1 LWIHV
6 ERKDLERAA
15 KELVMTAFIAPPD
28 KTGLVLNHG
37 DFLTVKSGG
46 TATDTMI
53 NGGFADVL
61 PRGTADDT
69 TINEGGRL
77 TVFGTSTGTTINN
90 GGIENAFGTSISTT
104 INDGGLEN
112 VRGTSTGTTINNGGI
127 EDVGNRGRDFLTTI
141 NNGGT
146 ENVRD
151 GGETDNTTIN
161 AGGVENVHEFGMSTG
176 TIINGGTENVF
187 EGGEANN
194 TTIKTGGIENV
205 HEFGVAN
212 NVTFGGPQATLELAN
227 PFGLMARSTI
237 SNWHV
242 GDVIDFLNTTV
253 TRVFQTDASVTVRF
267 DIGRTSLAVKYF
279 LAGQQANTE
288 FKLASDGH
296 GGTDLILTPLV
307 GVLHHEAA
315 IHFGPG
321 PHF

>member
-1 LWIHV
+1 LWIHA

-15 KELVMTAFIAPPD
+15 KEFVMTAFTAPPD

-46 TATDTMI
+46 TATDTTI
-53 NGGFADVL
+53 NGGLEDVL
-61 PRGTADDT
+61 AQGTADNT
-69 TINEGGRL
+69 TVNDGGRL
-77 TVFGTSTGTTINN
+77 NVFGTSTNTTIND
-90 GGIENAFGTSISTT
+90 GGIENAFGMSARTT
-104 INDGGLEN
+104 INDGGIEN
-112 VRGTSTGTTINNGGI
+112 VRGMSTHTTINDGGI
-127 EDVGNRGRDFLTTI
+127 EDVQNRGTDFFTTI

-146 ENVRD
+146 ENVRE
-151 GGETDNTTIN
+151 GGEANNTTIN
-161 AGGVENVHEFGMSTG
+161 TGGIENVHEFGTSTG
-176 TIINGGTENVF
+176 AIINGGTENVF

-194 TTIKTGGIENV
+194 TTINTGGIENV
-205 HEFGVAN
+205 HEFGIAR
-212 NVTFGGPQATLELAN
+212 NVTFGGPQATLELAH
-227 PFGLMARSTI
+227 PFGLMALSTI

>member
-1 LWIHV
+1 
-6 ERKDLERAA
+6 
-15 KELVMTAFIAPPD
+15 MTAFTAPPD

-46 TATDTMI
+46 TAIDTTI

-61 PRGTADDT
+61 PQGTADDT

-77 TVFGTSTGTTINN
+77 SVFGTSNNTTIND
-90 GGIENAFGTSISTT
+90 GGIENAFGMSTTGTT
-104 INDGGLEN
+104 INDGGIEN
-112 VRGTSTGTTINNGGI
+112 VRGMSTRTTINDGGI
-127 EDVGNRGRDFLTTI
+127 EDVGNRGTDFSTTI
-141 NNGGT
+141 NRGGT

-151 GGETDNTTIN
+151 GGEAIKTTIN
-161 AGGVENVHEFGMSTG
+161 TGGVENVHEFGTSTG
-176 TIINGGTENVF
+176 AVINGGTENVF
-187 EGGEANN
+187 GEANN
-194 TTIKTGGIENV
+194 TTINTGGIENV
-205 HEFGVAN
+205 HEFGIAR

-227 PFGLMARSTI
+227 PFGLMALSTI

-253 TRVFQTDASVTVRF
+253 TSVFETEQHTSVTVRF